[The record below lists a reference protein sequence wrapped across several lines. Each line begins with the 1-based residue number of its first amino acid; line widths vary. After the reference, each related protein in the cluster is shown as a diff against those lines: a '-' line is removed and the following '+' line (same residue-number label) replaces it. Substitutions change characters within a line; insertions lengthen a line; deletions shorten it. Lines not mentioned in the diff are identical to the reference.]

1 MPSRPHA
8 LTATK
13 AIKAL
18 RVLLIGNNT
27 IRRDKP
33 IKCHVKLF
41 IIAAK
46 VEILYVAAF
55 SKK

>member
-13 AIKAL
+13 AS
-18 RVLLIGNNT
+18 RVLLIGDNAA
-27 IRRDKP
+27 RRDKP
-33 IKCHVKLF
+33 IKSHAKLF

-46 VEILYVAAF
+46 VEILYAAAS